1 MTSPLI
7 EPYLH
12 LSEFQIP
19 NHPSNR
25 RAGGHTAATTS
36 VGKHQQDAYDDIQ
49 DSLQKEVQDTDY
61 SYLNRWCGR
70 SDHIATLIYFDCI

>member
-1 MTSPLI
+1 MTSRLI

-12 LSEFQIP
+12 LSGFQIP

-25 RAGGHTAATTS
+25 RAKGHTTTNES
-36 VGKHQQDAYDDIQ
+36 VSKHQQDAYDDIQ

-61 SYLNRWCGR
+61 SYLKRWFGR
-70 SDHIATLIYFDCI
+70 SDHIASLIYFDYI